1 MNQQGDEVL
10 PALQKRN
17 LTSSVSNTT
26 LNAGSRN
33 TVTLTIPLNSH
44 LIRATSSATRW
55 RPWPVFSTVASTDR
69 LAIYSWTKLSWIANK
84 RGEVT
89 DLRVERDE
97 GIQSRLLPAQSTPS
111 STSWRFGNLEK
122 SKDLSKVSL
131 PPTSR

>member
-1 MNQQGDEVL
+1 M
-10 PALQKRN
+10 
-17 LTSSVSNTT
+17 
-26 LNAGSRN
+26 
-33 TVTLTIPLNSH
+33 
-44 LIRATSSATRW
+44 
-55 RPWPVFSTVASTDR
+55 FSTVASTDR

-97 GIQSRLLPAQSTPS
+97 GIQNRLLPAQSTPS